1 MDCVAAT
8 SICVT
13 AALVGAM
20 PADAAVASPAR
31 TRMPSCRARPD
42 DGSGTMG
49 RGKRLCAPRSVGLYE
64 WQVRWVEQIVK
75 PTEDKAPP

>member
-1 MDCVAAT
+1 
-8 SICVT
+8 
-13 AALVGAM
+13 
-20 PADAAVASPAR
+20 
-31 TRMPSCRARPD
+31 
-42 DGSGTMG
+42 MG